1 MQLASHCWVRV
12 STWYCSPGTGCTTEP
27 LYPKPSHLLFVLLPL
42 TTCILGVLQ
51 ALKPDLS
58 SCVLVTGGREKWST
72 NVKELIIFPPV
83 SSYLN
88 NSHDKDGGICFEN
101 NWILVGT
108 RGYLSGSKE
117 TKQKE
122 GIISPD
128 ISTDSPKA
136 SQEAFGKTKSQTL
149 FLGVP
154 VLSQEHL
161 FPDTLILNL
170 MLSF

>member
-1 MQLASHCWVRV
+1 M
-12 STWYCSPGTGCTTEP
+12 
-27 LYPKPSHLLFVLLPL
+27 
-42 TTCILGVLQ
+42 
-51 ALKPDLS
+51 
-58 SCVLVTGGREKWST
+58 
-72 NVKELIIFPPV
+72 
-83 SSYLN
+83 
-88 NSHDKDGGICFEN
+88 
-101 NWILVGT
+101 GT